1 MNLALKGLFEGNVN
15 CKMVNGA
22 SNIFTRILAI
32 LSIFFILQA
41 PYNDPA
47 ACAGFIGVKTST
59 SKAHMLRAVIEGCA
73 FM

>member
-1 MNLALKGLFEGNVN
+1 
-15 CKMVNGA
+15 MVL
-22 SNIFTRILAI
+22 ILVI
-32 LSIFFILQA
+32 LTIFFILKA

-59 SKAHMLRAVIEGCA
+59 TKAHMLRAVIEGCA